1 MLNMYLLYIA
11 FNQVRRVSTL
21 CRQPLFILTS
31 LLILPSLSIQA
42 ASQQNSLQQSL
53 TVVDSTHQ
61 QQKTSQNNINQLSRE
76 TQKLLAAYQQLNRNT
91 QYQLAYQEQLQKTLA
106 AQEDKKQDL
115 LNQIDNVKTTQQ
127 QILPLIQQMTETLSQ
142 FVKLDLPFNVEE
154 RTLAVE
160 ELKQLIADPQV
171 SMPEKF
177 SRLLTQYKK
186 EKSYSHS
193 TNAYQGQ
200 LTDNSN
206 RQVTFLRIGRLA
218 LYYQTLDGIESGY
231 WDATNNVWGKLA
243 ISYNVH
249 IKKSIKVALNKVVP
263 STMLLPIVVPEKPT
277 TMERK
282 Q

>member
-1 MLNMYLLYIA
+1 L
-11 FNQVRRVSTL
+11 RRQSRLV
-21 CRQPLFILTS
+21 LTS
-31 LLILPSLSIQA
+31 LLILPNFSIQA
-42 ASQQNSLQQSL
+42 ASQQNSLLQSL

-61 QQKTSQNNINQLSRE
+61 QQKTSQQNINKLSRE

-127 QILPLIQQMTETLSQ
+127 QILPLIQQMIDTLSQ
-142 FVKLDLPFNVEE
+142 FVQLDLPFNVEQ
-154 RTLAVE
+154 RTLAVD

-177 SRLLTQYKK
+177 SRLLTQYQE

-200 LTDNSN
+200 LTDSSN

-218 LYYQTLDGIESGY
+218 LYYQTLDGLESGY
-231 WDATNNVWGKLA
+231 WDARNNVWGKLA
-243 ISYNVH
+243 TSYNVH
-249 IKKSIKVALNKVVP
+249 IKKAIKVALNKVVP
-263 STMLLPIVVPEKPT
+263 STMLLPIIVPDEPA

-282 Q
+282 